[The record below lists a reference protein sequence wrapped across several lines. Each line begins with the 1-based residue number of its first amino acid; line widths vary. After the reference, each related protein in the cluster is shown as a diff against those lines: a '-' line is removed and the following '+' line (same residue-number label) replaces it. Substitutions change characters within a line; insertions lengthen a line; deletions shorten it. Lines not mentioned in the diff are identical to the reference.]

1 MKINSIKMSVI
12 RNIGAGICLGIFAA
26 LLPLAAED
34 GIGVSLPGLVCEA
47 QAAEPTYSAYWFQD
61 TSGNWKIRDGSGK
74 VITNAWVCDDAIPAN
89 GKDIWYLLDANGL
102 MVSAGLVQDGTGN
115 YYSLE
120 MNHNGYFG
128 MLRYKSGVYDGINL
142 TLDSSHNGGFA
153 RILNQDGLAAMI
165 AKYGVTKVNID
176 NSNIVYTSSFGGGSS
191 GKTPVVKSSSSSGGH
206 SGGGSSSSS
215 HSGGSS
221 GGSSGNSSSSGG
233 SGSGGSSSG
242 GSSSGGS
249 SSGGSS
255 GGSSSGGSSSSSSS
269 GEDDGEDHSVSYGDN
284 SFLNGNINLMTQ
296 EERDQVAAAIEDFKV
311 TYNIDGMSDLD
322 KELMIIWWLASN
334 CLYTGGEPSTAT
346 AYGCIINH
354 QAKCAGYADAFL
366 QVAKACGLD
375 ARYVFYSNIHA
386 WNLVQLD
393 GEWYHVDV
401 TLEDAARKPWQNWR
415 ALDNWF
421 INLTDD
427 EIRVRDGNHS
437 DWYPKEIQADGK
449 TYCGTVVEY
458 YKLTGQ
464 LDTQIRGDEWRR
476 FIAKGD
482 YDDYGF
488 YASEL
493 TGYDYRFDDGSNY
506 FEGDGIEDALVQY
519 IDKWFGDENNY
530 RYAYLVFPAGTD
542 VSWLDKEWIDN
553 NIGGGFS
560 SSIYISD
567 VNTEDASI
575 LVKGISRYE
584 GSPAYVSIAEQK
596 EIYEKALQE
605 AEGVLTTAED
615 GKILA
620 ERKIEERAAR
630 YVVIYEGKEELYPES
645 EIYNWNA
652 NTIDEIKSTRRQ
664 VVVDRKPYLIV
675 EYELTY
681 WQR

>member
-26 LLPLAAED
+26 ILPLAAEVET
-34 GIGVSLPGLVCEA
+34 GVSLPGLVCEA

-61 TSGNWKIRDGSGK
+61 ASGNWKIRDGSGK

-165 AKYGVTKVNID
+165 AKYGVTNVSID
-176 NSNIVYTSSFGGGSS
+176 NSNIVYTSSFGGSSS
-191 GKTPVVKSSSSSGGH
+191 GKTPVVRSSSSSGGH
-206 SGGGSSSSS
+206 SGGGSS
-215 HSGGSS
+215 GGSS
-221 GGSSGNSSSSGG
+221 G
-233 SGSGGSSSG
+233 
-242 GSSSGGS
+242 GGS

-255 GGSSSGGSSSSSSS
+255 GGGSASGGSSSESSS

-322 KELMIIWWLASN
+322 KELMIIWWLVSN
-334 CLYTGGEPSTAT
+334 CSYTGGEPSTAS

-366 QVAKACGLD
+366 QVAKACGLEV
-375 ARYVFYSNIHA
+375 RYVHSASHA

-401 TLEDAARKPWQNWR
+401 TWEDGAGNPWENWR
-415 ALDNWF
+415 TLYNWF

-427 EIRVRDGNHS
+427 EIRVRGGDHS
-437 DWYPKEIQADGK
+437 DWYPKEIRADGK
-449 TYCGTVVEY
+449 TYCGTVIEY

-464 LDTQIRGDEWRR
+464 LDTRIRGDEWRR

-482 YDDYGF
+482 YDDYG
-488 YASEL
+488 YYSSDL

-506 FEGDGIEDALVQY
+506 FEGDGIEDNLVQY
-519 IDKWFGDENNY
+519 IDKWFSDESDF